1 MRIDLVRSGE
11 VDEPRGGGDAADHG
25 PYVDHDTE
33 LALGR
38 FHLVTTE
45 RTITSSWCLI
55 CLNHGAL
62 WLKRCHYWL
71 VSGIS

>member
-45 RTITSSWCLI
+45 RTITSS
-55 CLNHGAL
+55 
-62 WLKRCHYWL
+62 
-71 VSGIS
+71 